1 MGVRIPHQIEL
12 DGGQAV
18 DQTGDVVVWEQ
29 PVLFRHMITRRY
41 LAMRSADGVQVPY
54 LIDVKTERDRVRRPP
69 HTHTHSQKHRQ
80 GQERAQAQRPDTY
93 MHACISV
100 GAVMRTAPLHA
111 SLWVP

>member
-1 MGVRIPHQIEL
+1 MGVRVPHQIEL

-54 LIDVKTERDRVRRPP
+54 LIDVKTERDRVRHPPPTHTP
-69 HTHTHSQKHRQ
+69 HTHRQKHRHRDRN
-80 GQERAQAQRPDTY
+80 EHRHRDR
-93 MHACISV
+93 I
-100 GAVMRTAPLHA
+100 RTCMHA